1 MNKSEIYEKAMNII
15 QKRRVDAINLNQ
27 MRIEEVNRDVPE
39 ISEFNAH
46 LYNTSYEIFQIIS
59 GGNTSHDVEA
69 KIAELKKSNLEVQ
82 RLIKSA
88 LRNYH
93 YPDDY
98 LDIHYYCRDCNDTG
112 YKGGEYCHCFQELVG
127 KLSAEEMN
135 KNSQIKLSSF
145 ETFSLDYYHGEDY
158 AIMKKIFER
167 AKKISE
173 EFGNTCEN
181 VLMIGDTGL
190 GKTHLSLAIAGEV
203 LKKGFSV
210 IYDSSINILHKI
222 ELEHFG
228 RDRVND
234 TLSLVNNSDLLII
247 DDLGTEFE
255 SPFYLS
261 TIYNIINTRL
271 NMSKST
277 IISTNLSLKDI
288 ETRYSKRISSRLS
301 TMYTCMVFCGRDV
314 RSQKQKKQ
322 RGMQ

>member
-1 MNKSEIYEKAMNII
+1 MDKSEIYEKAMSVI
-15 QKRRVDAINLNQ
+15 QKRRIDAINLNQ
-27 MRIEEVNRDVPE
+27 IRIEEVNRNVPE
-39 ISEFNAH
+39 VNEFNAH
-46 LYNTSYEIFQIIS
+46 LYNTSYEIFKIIS
-59 GGNTSHDVEA
+59 EGRDVDS
-69 KIAELKKSNLEVQ
+69 KIAELKKSNLEIQ
-82 RLIKSA
+82 RLIKST

-98 LDIHYYCRDCNDTG
+98 LDIHYYCKDCNDTG
-112 YKGGEYCHCFQELVG
+112 YRNGEYCHCFQELVG
-127 KLSAEEMN
+127 KLSADEMN

-145 ETFSLDYYHGEDY
+145 ETFSLDYYHGDDY
-158 AIMKKIFER
+158 DIMKKHFER

-173 EFGNTCEN
+173 KFGSDCEN

-190 GKTHLSLAIAGEV
+190 GKTHLSLAIANEV

-228 RDRVND
+228 RDKVND

-261 TIYNIINTRL
+261 TIYNIINTRI

-277 IISTNLSLKDI
+277 IINTNLSLKDI

-322 RGMQ
+322 RGIQ